1 MSSRALVAA
10 AAFGLALAAGS
21 GARGEEPAPVR
32 RVRIGLDKLR
42 AGGVSEVLAEA
53 VEERVCA
60 ALVEVAD
67 ADVTCPSDVAAAAA
81 LAKNAA
87 VFGECRSDDCM
98 KRVEA
103 MKAADRRV
111 SGSLERAEKGVVL
124 SLQITG
130 PDGPGPRVV
139 ERLPEDL
146 DEILARLPA
155 AVRKLLR

>member
-1 MSSRALVAA
+1 MIARALAA
-10 AAFGLALAAGS
+10 AAALGLALGGVASAD
-21 GARGEEPAPVR
+21 EPAAR
-32 RVRIGLDKLR
+32 QRLRLGLDKLR
-42 AGGVSEVLAEA
+42 AAGVSEVLAEA

-60 ALVEVAD
+60 VLVEVAD
-67 ADVTCPSDVAAAAA
+67 ADVTCPSDLAAAAV
-81 LAKNAA
+81 LARTAA

-103 MKAADRRV
+103 VKSADRRV
-111 SGSLERAEKGVVL
+111 SGSLERGEEGVVL
-124 SLQITG
+124 SLQLTG

-146 DEILARLPA
+146 DEIFARLPA